1 LLPVNFL
8 LAVSFLLLD
17 KLPIDRLLLRI
28 ALLGAVVGLMAGV
41 LVTLFRF
48 SIEISQTWLLPDGQ
62 VGNYEALPGWLR
74 FLLPVL
80 GAVVLGF
87 FFERLPVGKR
97 SVGIVH
103 VLNYMRFRKQAL
115 PFSNAVVQFFGG
127 LIAIV
132 SGHSVDRE
140 GPGVP
145 LGAANAALIGRK
157 INLTEDEDYLLA
169 AAGGAAAIAAAFNTP
184 LAGVIF
190 VIEVLRVRYAINNI
204 VPVIVASVVGTVI
217 SRIVYGQSPAFEV
230 PALSIGSLA
239 ELPVILLMG
248 VLIGILGAG
257 FIRASS
263 LTAQFTLSWRPLYAF
278 VFAGLVTGLLAQ
290 WAPAIMG
297 VSYDAIDR
305 IFHNDLGLQALFLL
319 LVAKLIATA
328 VSAGVRLPGGLI
340 GPSLILGGAVGGMT
354 ELLVQGSYPF
364 YGGSAGFY
372 AMIGMVAMMGA
383 ILRAPLA
390 ALVALMELT
399 GNLNIILP
407 GMIVVVTAEIA
418 TRALIGDVSA
428 FTAMLKVQHKREA
441 EQNARE
447 NLLKEEKA
455 RAEAAADKEEHSVAD
470 EIIRGKDD

>member
-1 LLPVNFL
+1 M
-8 LAVSFLLLD
+8 D
-17 KLPIDRLLLRI
+17 KLPLDRLLLRI

-48 SIEISQTWLLPDGQ
+48 SIEISQTYLLPDGQ

-80 GAVVLGF
+80 GAVVLGL
-87 FFERLPVGKR
+87 FFERLPASKR

-103 VLNYMRFRKQAL
+103 LLNYMRFRKQTL

-140 GPGVP
+140 GPGVH

-190 VIEVLRVRYAINNI
+190 VIEVLRVRYAIHNI

-239 ELPVILLMG
+239 ELPVIILMG
-248 VLIGILGAG
+248 LLIGILGAV

-263 LTAQFTLSWRPLYAF
+263 VTAQFTLSWRPLYAF

-297 VSYDAIDR
+297 VSYDAVDR
-305 IFHNDLGLQALFLL
+305 IFHNELGLQALFLL
-319 LVAKLIATA
+319 MIAKLIATA
-328 VSAGVRLPGGLI
+328 VSVGVRLPGGLI

-364 YGGSAGFY
+364 YQGSAGFY

-418 TRALIGDVSA
+418 TRAMIGDVSA

-441 EQNARE
+441 EQNARK
-447 NLLKEEKA
+447 NLQKEEKA
-455 RAEAAADKEEHSVAD
+455 RAESAAETENHSEAD
-470 EIIRGKDD
+470 EIIRHK